1 MKGRN
6 LKTFAI
12 VMIFLTLAMF
22 GAADAAIWFVNVQ
35 EGNDGYNGLYEVY
48 VGGINGPKR
57 SINAAIQ
64 AASPGDIISVAYAN
78 GNLYSAVAP
87 VTDKNLTFTSTGID
101 APRVYGWET
110 EEIHTF
116 TGDFRLVN
124 HLKLTDGNIYGG
136 SNLTM
141 EAGAEITRTDGAI
154 DSQLNFEG
162 PCDFIYDSGG
172 STTTGF
178 ELPASGDSTNLRD
191 LETQGGTDLTFNSN
205 RVLNGQLTTTG
216 SINLNNSTLFIHG
229 IDIDHTVG
237 GDITNGTLN
246 FKLLQGDEVNVQG
259 PFTLPNIIARGVPGS
274 SPSNPDGRYLLRL
287 KTTES
292 IGVVTNLADNVT
304 VMIRS
309 SGSETAKSIA
319 GLNNNADGVIWVREF
334 DSSMIDE
341 PVYVDGPVVAN
352 GSGKIYFHNN
362 DEVYLGGLEI
372 YDGLVEV
379 NHDYNH
385 SVYVR
390 GNTEFIDGRLDVGP
404 FAGAGP
410 RTFYLQGQT
419 NNFSSDV
426 TFTDFSN
433 GQALNDATDPTSGT
447 SPTLMDQV
455 TMEIKEAGGVTQQTI
470 TGTRLG
476 AYWYGPL
483 VVNNSSSGNAVIF
496 SGDDFKGMLTV
507 LNDITFTNTGQILLD
522 NFLLVCGG
530 DSPPYAGGGDFEN
543 DAGYVSLN
551 GGRVEMNGNV
561 VQEVEGDGQFADIA
575 FNNNSQNPGASVE
588 ITGGVDIQCT
598 EFVYLTKG
606 LVDNSGDNIA
616 FTNAGVVPTLVRND
630 GLLMNAPIFNTPT
643 NVVYIGTDKITGN
656 ELPVGDINL
665 HNLSVETTNG
675 CAPGRG
681 RIYLDQDATVN
692 GMLNINEDQ
701 ALIIGAGNDLKL
713 AGENATIN
721 GDLASENST
730 ATLVLAAENGTEL
743 TGPGVLPDIQVAANS
758 NGNVIDGALGLF
770 SGYFGGDNSICG
782 GDNWPNTGSLGD
794 LTFLPNGVDE
804 TSSLDVKFAASGNP
818 HLEDLT
824 TDMGA
829 TLTLMD
835 DLMQNGDLTHQEGA
849 VINVAQY
856 VYTIKGNDN
865 TIEGDTEINGNVGFY
880 AALNEDNTP
889 IEATTEAN
897 SEDGKVV
904 FAYDGTPP
912 PEVKSA
918 DSVPK
923 ESSTYGIG
931 GSVLD
936 LIKIGSN
943 HPTIAANVEVNLNS
957 SATTLSLVS
966 STNAHLYLQGDFYL
980 RRGNVVLNR
989 NLWLQGSYFLLAED
1003 GSITGNAI
1011 LFLDA
1016 IVPPLVMM
1024 IEDSPDLNNVTIKND
1039 VDLNGDNS
1047 DLGITGDFQ
1056 HEAGLLDFSDVDIT
1070 IKNTGQYNRDSGTY
1084 DATTGY
1090 LVIKTAIFNQGSGS
1104 FTIPNLRIAHGNPFT
1119 AAGDASFTVTQ
1130 WFDLQNDTGNAFS
1143 HNGNLHIG
1151 DGVTFNFQDG
1161 TFDQVPDYMGT
1172 IRLNAV
1178 CTSDQTIS
1186 NKVWPAT
1193 PTSLVTTL
1201 NDSTVGGHHNVTL
1214 PGSRTVNDT
1223 LNLRKGN
1230 LRIPGGSTFSLSN
1243 DGVIKVVDGEMT
1255 LLGSAGTSYGS
1266 GIHCYYYNNGTQKNT
1281 GPELPEEVEKLVFTR
1296 YQNIVNQFTVV
1307 KSAVSVT
1314 GENTLII
1321 RNNVQADARITAL
1334 GDIYIENE
1342 SNVFPQATD
1351 PVCVFFSPLEFAG
1364 PNDQQIFV
1372 PDGGID
1378 LTGGVGVGAP
1388 ANLMVNKTEST
1399 GIVMLRGG
1407 DLMTGTIFFA
1417 NGLLDTQED
1426 NAFYIPAPFTGLG
1439 QGFDRTGVAE
1449 GNMSHIIG
1457 NVKKKLR
1464 NGGTLQTA
1472 TNERSEFPVGNT
1484 SEYRPVAITFKP
1496 EGANPTVPHNLEVKV
1511 NHVAQSPGGVN
1522 GLPIVDGIAAGRH
1535 INGYPDFYW
1544 NIETNGTYSQSM
1556 FDLELAAN
1564 GFSDYDNITDLR
1576 IIRRHGTIDNTGNPW
1591 LLQGNVEDYDNAEYN
1606 AGPTVI
1612 NKRSLGGLREEGAL
1626 FTLGLE
1632 ESVITSSHFKDEL
1645 VWQGKNPIGVMT
1657 IFVTKAEYFNNVPVD
1672 TWDEIAVFDND
1683 HCVGYVKLTD
1693 PVSSANP
1700 AAISCSVDDDLTP
1713 EVDGFTPGHFITLKV
1728 WDHSEKQEYIIQQ
1741 PSFYMVN
1748 NNTFLGH
1755 AYQFI
1760 RDASVRAEFTMAEAT
1775 YSQQIIFD
1783 KPGWHIF
1790 SLAVS
1795 PSGSHNLFDTQ
1806 GSNGILNQ
1814 LAEDLVKVQ
1823 ADNNQGTIE
1832 FLLGQWQNFIGNWS
1846 PTEGYYINV
1855 AEPCT
1860 LDVDGTVIE
1869 SPLAIELQIG
1879 WNIISYPCIVSEQ
1892 NALDVFDDLINDGR
1906 LEKAMDEAGLP
1917 LQELAFSGWYNG
1929 IGNMRPGEGYYI
1941 KVNQNCTM
1949 EIECD
1954 EQDFEPKVVA
1964 AQPDVAP
1971 QHFDIQ
1977 EGHPYK
1983 PMNIFVSK
1991 AAVDGTELRAG
2002 DEIAVYDG
2010 NKLVGAAYVSREVS
2024 KEQPLVITAACDDGS
2039 KNGFSEGNA
2048 MRFKIWK
2055 ADESKEIDV
2064 ALDDMTYRNLKTGE
2078 KTGSSGFEAL
2088 GSAFISIDASAKVE
2102 ELPEAFELT
2111 QNYPNPFNPSTTI
2124 KYGLPNAS
2132 RVTLQIFDVT
2142 GKLVTTL
2149 ISGQQEA
2156 GYHTVEWNGLD
2167 MTGHQVATGIYFYKI
2182 KAGEFTSIKKMM
2194 FAK

>member
-6 LKTFAI
+6 LKTCAI
-12 VMIFLTLAMF
+12 VMVLFTLAVF

-87 VTDKNLTFTSTGID
+87 TTDKNLTFTSTGID

-110 EEIHTF
+110 QEIHTF
-116 TGDFRLVN
+116 TGEFTLAN

-136 SNLTM
+136 SYLTM
-141 EAGAEITRTDGAI
+141 EGGAEITRTDGTI
-154 DSQLNFEG
+154 DSQLNFDG

-178 ELPASGDSTNLRD
+178 ELPASGDSTNLRN
-191 LETQGGTDLTFNSN
+191 LQTQGGTDLTFNSN
-205 RVLNGQLTTTG
+205 RVLNGQLITTG
-216 SINLNNSTLFIHG
+216 SINLNNATLFLHG
-229 IDIDHTVG
+229 IEVDHTIG

-246 FKLLQGDEVNVQG
+246 FKLLSGNDPGTNDDVKVNGDFE
-259 PFTLPNIIARGVPGS
+259 LPNIITRGGPGS
-274 SPSNPDGRYLLRL
+274 DYADGLTRL
-287 KTTES
+287 KLFTDKA
-292 IGVVTNLADNVT
+292 IGVITNISDWVQINV
-304 VMIRS
+304 VE
-309 SGSETAKSIA
+309 SGTLGNAVA
-319 GLNNNADGVIWVREF
+319 GVNNNRGGVIWF
-334 DSSMIDE
+334 DPQEDAVDI
-341 PVYVDGPVVAN
+341 YVDGPVVAN
-352 GSGKIYFHNN
+352 GSGRIYFHN
-362 DEVYLGGLEI
+362 DGQVIMGGLEI

-379 NHDYNH
+379 NHTVNH
-385 SVYVR
+385 DVSVR
-390 GNTEFIDGRLDVGP
+390 GNTEFIDGRMDVGP
-404 FAGAGP
+404 FAGT
-410 RTFYLQGQT
+410 RTFFLQGQS

-447 SPTLMDQV
+447 STTHMDQV
-455 TMEIKEAGGVTQQTI
+455 TMEVKEFGAVTQQTI

-476 AYWYGPL
+476 TYWYGPL
-483 VVNNSSSGNAVIF
+483 VVNNSSSGDAVIF
-496 SGDDFKGMLTV
+496 SGDDFRGMLTV
-507 LNDITFTNTGQILLD
+507 LNDITFTNTGQILMD

-530 DSPPYAGGGDFEN
+530 DAAPYVGGGDFEN

-561 VQEVEGDGQFADIA
+561 PQDVEGDGQFADIA
-575 FNNNSQNPGASVE
+575 FNNNSQDPAASVT

-606 LVDNSGDNIA
+606 LVDNSADNIA
-616 FTNAGVVPTLVRND
+616 FTNAGIVPTLVRND
-630 GLLMNAPIFNTPT
+630 GLLVNAPIFNTPT
-643 NVVYIGTDKITGN
+643 NVVYIGTDKTTGN
-656 ELPVGDINL
+656 ELPVGDTNL

-675 CAPGRG
+675 CSPGRG

-692 GMLNINEDQ
+692 GMLNINVDQ
-701 ALIIGAGNDLKL
+701 ALIIAAGHDLKL
-713 AGENATIN
+713 AGETATID
-721 GDLASENST
+721 GDLASEDNS
-730 ATLVLAAENGTEL
+730 ASLVLAAENGTEL
-743 TGPGVLPDIQVAANS
+743 TGPGVLPQIVVAANS
-758 NGNVIDGALGLF
+758 NGNVIDGSLGLF
-770 SGYFGGDNSICG
+770 NGYFGADNSICG
-782 GDNWPNTGSLGD
+782 TDNWPVSGSLAD

-804 TSSLDVKFAASGNP
+804 ESSLDVKFAASGNP
-818 HLEDLT
+818 HLKNLI
-824 TDMGA
+824 TDMSA
-829 TLTLMD
+829 TLTLLD
-835 DLMQNGDLTHQEGA
+835 DLMQAGSLTHQEGA
-849 VINVAQY
+849 VINVSQY
-856 VYTIKGNDN
+856 VYTVKGNDN
-865 TIEGDTEINGNVGFY
+865 AIEGNTEINGNVGISV
-880 AALNEDNTP
+880 ALDENNTP
-889 IEATTEAN
+889 GEATTQADG
-897 SEDGKVV
+897 SEGKIV
-904 FAYDGTPP
+904 FAYEEPP
-912 PEVKSA
+912 AAESKAEPGVPEEMDVYVA
-918 DSVPK
+918 FDAV
-923 ESSTYGIG
+923 INL
-931 GSVLD
+931 V
-936 LIKIGSN
+936 KIGSN

-957 SATTLSLVS
+957 SATTLGLTS

-980 RRGNVVLNR
+980 RRGNVVLGR

-1016 IVPPLVMM
+1016 IVPPLAMM

-1070 IKNTGQYNRDSGTY
+1070 IKNTGQYNRDNGTY
-1084 DATTGY
+1084 AATTGY
-1090 LVIKTAIFNQGSGS
+1090 LVIKTAVFNQGSGS
-1104 FTIPNLRIAHGNPFT
+1104 FTIPNLRIATGNPFT
-1119 AAGDASFTVTQ
+1119 AAGDAIFTVTN
-1130 WFDLQNDTGNAFS
+1130 WFDLRNGTGNAFS
-1143 HNGNLHIG
+1143 HNGNLSIG

-1161 TFDQVPDYMGT
+1161 TFDQIPDYKGT
-1172 IRLNAV
+1172 IRLNV
-1178 CTSDQTIS
+1178 VSTSTQIIS
-1186 NKVWPAT
+1186 NKIWPAS

-1201 NDSTVGGHHNVTL
+1201 NDSTVGGSYDVTL

-1230 LRIPGGSTFSLSN
+1230 LQIPSGATFSLAN
-1243 DGVIKVVDGEMT
+1243 DGVIKVVDGMMT
-1255 LLGSAGTSYGS
+1255 LLGSATTSYGS

-1296 YQNIVNQFTVV
+1296 YRNIVNEYTVV

-1334 GDIYIENE
+1334 GDIYFENE
-1342 SNVFPQATD
+1342 SNVFPNATD
-1351 PVCVFFSPLEFAG
+1351 PECVFNSPLEFAG
-1364 PNDQQIFV
+1364 PNDQNLYV
-1372 PDGGID
+1372 PDDGLD
-1378 LTGGVGVGAP
+1378 LTGGGVAP
-1388 ANLMVNKTEST
+1388 ANLMVNKTESS

-1417 NGLLDTQED
+1417 NGLLDTQGD
-1426 NAFYIPAPFTGLG
+1426 NSFYIPAPFTGLG

-1449 GNMSHIIG
+1449 GDMSHIVG

-1496 EGANPTVPHNLEVKV
+1496 EGANPTVPHNLEIKI
-1511 NHVAQSPGGVN
+1511 NHIAQSPGGVN
-1522 GLPIVDGIAAGRH
+1522 GLPIVDGIAPGRH

-1544 NIETNGTYSQSM
+1544 DIETNGTYSQSM

-1564 GFSDYDNITDLR
+1564 GFSDYMNVTDLR
-1576 IIRRHGTIDNTGNPW
+1576 IIRRHGDVDNTGNPW
-1591 LLQGNVEDYDNAEYN
+1591 LLQGNVEDYDNAEYDD
-1606 AGPTVI
+1606 GPTVI

-1632 ESVITSSHFKDEL
+1632 ESVITSSHFKDQL

-1657 IFVTKAEYFNNVPVD
+1657 VFVTKAEYFNNVPVD

-1683 HCVGYVKLTD
+1683 HCVGYVKLTE
-1693 PVSSANP
+1693 PVSSTNP
-1700 AAISCSVDDDLTP
+1700 AAISCSVDDELTAAI
-1713 EVDGFTPGHFITLKV
+1713 DGFTPGHFITLKV

-1760 RDASVRAEFTMAEAT
+1760 RDSSVRAEFTMAEAM

-1795 PSGSHNLFDTQ
+1795 PSGSHNLFDTA
-1806 GSNGILNQ
+1806 GSDGLLNP
-1814 LAEDLVKVQ
+1814 LADELVKVQ

-1832 FLLGQWQNFIGNWS
+1832 FLLGQWQNFIGDWS

-1860 LDVDGTVIE
+1860 LDVSGTVIE
-1869 SPLAIELQIG
+1869 SPLAIELQTG

-1892 NALDVFDDLINDGR
+1892 NALDVFDGLITDGF

-1929 IGNMRPGEGYYI
+1929 IGNMRPDEGYYI

-1949 EIECD
+1949 EIQCD
-1954 EQDFEPKVVA
+1954 EQNFQPKVTT

-1971 QHFDIQ
+1971 QHFDIE
-1977 EGHPYK
+1977 EGHPYQ
-1983 PMNIFVSK
+1983 PMNIFVSE
-1991 AAVDGTELRAG
+1991 ATVDGMDLRAG

-2010 NKLVGAAYVSREVS
+2010 NKLVGAAYVSRDVS
-2024 KEQPLVITAACDDGS
+2024 REQPLVITVAADDGS
-2039 KNGFSEGNA
+2039 ENGFSEGNA

-2064 ALDDMTYRNLKTGE
+2064 ALDDVTYRNLKTGE
-2078 KTGSSGFEAL
+2078 KSGSSGFEAL
-2088 GSAFISIDASAKVE
+2088 GSAFISIDASTEIE

-2124 KYGLPNAS
+2124 KYGLPNS
-2132 RVTLQIFDVT
+2132 SNVTLQVFDVT

-2149 ISGQQEA
+2149 ISGQQDA
-2156 GYHTVEWNGLD
+2156 GYHTVEWNGLN

-2182 KAGEFTSIKKMM
+2182 KAGEYTSIKKMM